1 MQNFFKFDNERTNN
15 FTMYDGKM
23 VLKSND
29 EKTQAIFNK
38 VLSIF
43 DKNKN
48 GKLDADEIRTIW
60 NNLVDADV
68 DNNREITTDEVKK
81 ILKQNNVLSK
91 LKMSPDDIIKFIN
104 IVNNTI
110 KKSFAKT
117 RTNTDTK
124 LMNNL
129 KQKYPEN
136 KYKYE
141 KAYYD
146 ENFSRIEISDKKTGK
161 FIAEFGSY
169 KNGNYYINTNVKMTK
184 YDKNGNIIKL
194 KKFDKKS
201 QSWNLDDPISD
212 NLYKDITAKNKIGLP
227 TTGKNFE
234 QHIKQINNENI
245 VTVLQNY
252 KNNYGESLLDAI
264 NGEWG
269 LDNDVKTRV
278 IKYLN
283 DCCANSLKWQDKKG
297 NAKIDKSF
305 YQGQIGDCWFLSSI
319 SAIQRSSKGQAIL
332 DNTIKDNKDG
342 TYTVK
347 FKGADKAYTVSALE
361 ILSADD
367 FAEGDTDVRILELAA
382 EKHYNIL
389 GIKNGGNPS
398 SAFDLLLGTNKKW
411 QTLAQMLG
419 SKPEPQEI
427 KKQLKNNNIIM
438 TCTIDP
444 FSKLWGFIVKD
455 VPKDAKYK
463 DDIATAHAYAVY
475 DIDDKNIYLK
485 NPWDTSKTV
494 AIPLDVFD
502 DYWGYV
508 QYTEIE

>member
-1 MQNFFKFDNERTNN
+1 MQNSFNYGKDGDYN
-15 FTMYDGKM
+15 FVNYNGKM

-38 VLSIF
+38 VLSVF

-68 DNNREITTDEVKK
+68 DNNREITTDEIKK

-117 RTNTDTK
+117 RTNIGTK
-124 LMNNL
+124 QINDF
-129 KQKYPEN
+129 KKKYPEN

-141 KAYYD
+141 KAYD
-146 ENFSRIEISDKKTGK
+146 NKSLCRIVIHDKKTDK
-161 FIAEFGSY
+161 FIAEFRSYTDGSY
-169 KNGNYYINTNVKMTK
+169 HINTSEKK
-184 YDKNGNIIKL
+184 IYYDKNGKVINISNY
-194 KKFDKKS
+194 DQKS
-201 QSWNLDDPISD
+201 NSWKCHDPISK
-212 NLYKDITAKNKIGLP
+212 NLYNDITAKNKIGLP

-245 VTVLQNY
+245 TTVLQNY

-269 LDNDVKTRV
+269 LDNEVKSRV

-283 DCCANSLKWQDKKG
+283 NCCANSPYWQYDKG
-297 NAKIDKSF
+297 NAKIDKNF
-305 YQGQIGDCWFLSSI
+305 YQGQVGDCWFLSSI
-319 SAIQRSSKGQAIL
+319 SAIQRSPKGQAIL
-332 DNTIKDNKDG
+332 DDTIKDNKDG

-367 FAEGDTDVRILELAA
+367 FARGDKDVRILELAA

-389 GIKNGGNPS
+389 GIYGGNPA

-411 QTLAQMLG
+411 QTIAKSFGQ
-419 SKPEPQEI
+419 KPEPQEI
-427 KKQLKNNNIIM
+427 KKQLKNKNIIM
-438 TCTIDP
+438 TCGINP
-444 FSKLWGFIVKD
+444 CSKLWGLIVKD
-455 VPKDAKYK
+455 IPKDAEYK
-463 DDIATAHAYAVY
+463 NDIATAHAYAVC

-485 NPWDTSKTV
+485 NPWNTSKTV

-502 DYWGYV
+502 EYWGNV
-508 QYTEIE
+508 EYTEIK